1 MVTNVTIWGER
12 VGFARNNIPP
22 EEIEEIG
29 FKYVDSGRVKEGL
42 KLILRAAQR
51 YEERKNYEDAAR
63 LFRYIGRYLTRKA
76 SPEKARPYLLK
87 AASLYINL
95 VEEEISKPDV
105 DLDALDQY
113 T

>member
-1 MVTNVTIWGER
+1 MDLPETTS
-12 VGFARNNIPP
+12 P

-76 SPEKARPYLLK
+76 SPRRPGLTFLK
-87 AASLYINL
+87 RRHFI
-95 VEEEISKPDV
+95 
-105 DLDALDQY
+105 
-113 T
+113 